1 MVTCAKCDRPTVGKS
16 KYCRDHREIARE
28 EWKKKIADSAAE
40 RGDRELR
47 HRELFDSMRAAAQ
60 AAWDTAVPQPMT
72 VTDVVT
78 GVSWHVP
85 DGVCGFSNVVIRPAN
100 SSFALWIKKNVRT
113 YPNYYGGLSIP
124 SHSFVTEN
132 GSQSYDRKVAA
143 TRAAVEVLRAAG
155 VKATADSRL
164 D

>member
-1 MVTCAKCDRPTVGKS
+1 MTTCAKCDRPTAGKS

-28 EWKKKIADSAAE
+28 EWKKKIAESESA

-47 HRELFDSMRAAAQ
+47 HRELFDAMRAAAQ
-60 AAWDTAVPQPMT
+60 DAWDQATPAPMV
-72 VTDVVT
+72 VTDDMR
-78 GVSWHVP
+78 GVSYFVS

-100 SSFALWIKKNVRT
+100 SSFALWVKKNIRT

-124 SHSFVTEN
+124 SHSLVTEN

-143 TRAAVEVLRAAG
+143 TRAAVQVLVAAG
-155 VKATADSRL
+155 VKARTDSRL